1 MAGFF
6 DNVLKGFLGSDYLK
20 DYRHASKTFRSAGYA
35 NAPRLK
41 YLFHV
46 YFNINT
52 TEIPGLTKLF
62 GARDSSRISVLTKSV
77 QLPNYTFDVYTM
89 NQYNRKRN
97 IQTKINYEPVQVD
110 FHDDSSDIVR
120 SLWFAYYNY
129 FYKDPSQAYGGNQ
142 STQSTNTGA
151 GGALSNLV
159 NGLIPNDISNILPS
173 GGLDGLFGGSK
184 GAGSSRGNGADQN
197 LRDIYEN
204 DRIGNDWGYM
214 GEGVGGA
221 TNKPQ
226 FFKDITVYGFN
237 QHSFVSYTLVNPI
250 ITDFRH
256 DTYDY
261 SAGGDTMS
269 NSMTIKYES
278 VKYGSGAIGTS
289 QVPGFASPEYYDNE
303 PSALSRPGSTNSFFG
318 QGGILDA
325 GVGAFED
332 LSSGNLLGAAVKG
345 ARAVYTYNKM
355 ESPSDT
361 FKEEVNQETRNVI
374 SSTTGRESTGG
385 GPFSFSSPKRGKAP
399 TRAEVI
405 SQRAGSLAPVTQ
417 GTPTATTSS
426 RATSNGQ
433 NIGIASAMA
442 VDLEADL
449 ITNQEEINNPPGD
462 WPEGTVLE
470 RRTTLEDV
478 DLSAGAI
485 AAANS
490 RGGVGAAGVS
500 GTVGRLIRQDVY
512 IRPDGTRYV
521 ATPEVSENID
531 LDAKTIMAIKNNPNS
546 QVKLK
551 TANSPVTPGLL
562 SEADTKVQATVKTT
576 NTIN

>member
-20 DYRHASKTFRSAGYA
+20 DYRHASKTFRSAGYGL
-35 NAPRLK
+35 APRKK

-46 YFNINT
+46 YFNVNT

-77 QLPNYTFDVYTM
+77 QLPNYTFDVETM
-89 NQYNRKRN
+89 QQYNRKRN
-97 IQTKINYEPVQVD
+97 IQTRINYEPVNID

-142 STQSTNTGA
+142 STQSTNTSA
-151 GGALSNLV
+151 GGPFSDMIS
-159 NGLIPNDISNILPS
+159 GLIPNDISGILP
-173 GGLDGLFGGSK
+173 GGLGGLFGGSS
-184 GAGSSRGNGADQN
+184 GGGGGRGNADDQN
-197 LRDIYEN
+197 RRDIYEN

-261 SAGGDTMS
+261 SAGGDTMTHG
-269 NSMTIKYES
+269 MTIKYES

-303 PSALSRPGSTNSFFG
+303 PSSLSRPGSTNSFFG
-318 QGGILDA
+318 QGGLLDA

-345 ARAVYTYNKM
+345 ARAVYTYKKM

-361 FKEEVNQETRNVI
+361 FKEEINSETKKAIGGLGGNERA
-374 SSTTGRESTGG
+374 GG
-385 GPFSFSSPKRGKAP
+385 GFAFNKPKRSAP

-405 SQRAGSLAPVTQ
+405 SQRAGSLAPVPQ
-417 GTPTATTSS
+417 GTSTATTSS
-426 RATSNGQ
+426 RAQSNGQ
-433 NIGIASAMA
+433 NVGQPT
-442 VDLEADL
+442 VENFETVKAD
-449 ITNQEEINNPPGD
+449 
-462 WPEGTVLE
+462 
-470 RRTTLEDV
+470 TTP
-478 DLSAGAI
+478 
-485 AAANS
+485 
-490 RGGVGAAGVS
+490 
-500 GTVGRLIRQDVY
+500 RL
-512 IRPDGTRYV
+512 
-521 ATPEVSENID
+521 
-531 LDAKTIMAIKNNPNS
+531 
-546 QVKLK
+546 
-551 TANSPVTPGLL
+551 VT
-562 SEADTKVQATVKTT
+562 EADTKLQATVKTT
-576 NTIN
+576 NNTN

>member
-20 DYRHASKTFRSAGYA
+20 DYRHASKTFRSAGYGL
-35 NAPRLK
+35 APRKK

-46 YFNINT
+46 YFNVNT

-77 QLPNYTFDVYTM
+77 QLPNYTFDVETM
-89 NQYNRKRN
+89 QQYNRKRN
-97 IQTKINYEPVQVD
+97 IQTRINYEPVNID

-142 STQSTNTGA
+142 STQSTNSSS
-151 GGALSNLV
+151 GGVFSDMIS
-159 NGLIPNDISNILPS
+159 GLIPNDISGILP
-173 GGLDGLFGGSK
+173 GGLGGLFGGSS
-184 GAGSSRGNGADQN
+184 GGGGGRGNSADQN
-197 LRDIYEN
+197 RRDIYEN

-226 FFKDITVYGFN
+226 FFKDITIYGFN

-261 SAGGDTMS
+261 SAGGDTMTHG
-269 NSMTIKYES
+269 MTIKYES

-289 QVPGFASPEYYDNE
+289 QIPGFASPEYYDNE

-345 ARAVYTYNKM
+345 ARAVYTYKKM

-361 FKEEVNQETRNVI
+361 FKEEINSETKNAI
-374 SSTTGRESTGG
+374 SGATGTERAGG
-385 GPFSFSSPKRGKAP
+385 GFAFYTPKKGKVL
-399 TRAEVI
+399 TRAEVL
-405 SQRAGSLAPVTQ
+405 SQQDGALAPKPQ

-426 RATSNGQ
+426 RAQSNGQ
-433 NIGIASAMA
+433 NVGQPTVQNFETAK
-442 VDLEADL
+442 AD
-449 ITNQEEINNPPGD
+449 
-462 WPEGTVLE
+462 
-470 RRTTLEDV
+470 TTPHL
-478 DLSAGAI
+478 
-485 AAANS
+485 
-490 RGGVGAAGVS
+490 
-500 GTVGRLIRQDVY
+500 
-512 IRPDGTRYV
+512 
-521 ATPEVSENID
+521 
-531 LDAKTIMAIKNNPNS
+531 
-546 QVKLK
+546 LK
-551 TANSPVTPGLL
+551 
-562 SEADTKVQATVKTT
+562 EKDTKVQE
-576 NTIN
+576 TISKG

>member
-20 DYRHASKTFRSAGYA
+20 DYRHASKTFRSAGYGL
-35 NAPRLK
+35 APRLK

-62 GARDSSRISVLTKSV
+62 GARDSSRISVLTKTI
-77 QLPNYTFDVYTM
+77 QLPNYTFDVETM
-89 NQYNRKRN
+89 QQYNRKRN
-97 IQTKINYEPVQVD
+97 IQTKINYEPVTVD

-129 FYKDPSQAYGGNQ
+129 FYKDPGQAYGGNQ
-142 STQSTNTGA
+142 STQSTNQNA
-151 GGALSNLV
+151 GGILSNLP
-159 NGLIPNDISNILPS
+159 NGLIPSNISNLLP
-173 GGLDGLFGGSK
+173 DGLFGGGDSPLGGSK
-184 GAGSSRGNGADQN
+184 GNSADQN
-197 LRDIYEN
+197 RRDIYEN

-226 FFKDITVYGFN
+226 FFKDITIYGFN

-261 SAGGDTMS
+261 SAGGDTMTH
-269 NSMTIKYES
+269 SMTIKYES

-303 PSALSRPGSTNSFFG
+303 PSSLSRPGSTNSFFG
-318 QGGILDA
+318 QGGLLDA
-325 GVGAFED
+325 GVGVFED

-345 ARAVYTYNKM
+345 ARAVYTYKNM

-361 FKEEVNQETRNVI
+361 FKEELGAETKKEI
-374 SSTTGRESTGG
+374 SKATGRESSGG
-385 GPFSFSSPKRGKAP
+385 AFTFSKPKQNRL

-405 SQRAGSLAPVTQ
+405 SQRAGSLAPKPQ

-433 NIGIASAMA
+433 NVGQPTVQNFET
-442 VDLEADL
+442 VDADP
-449 ITNQEEINNPPGD
+449 TP
-462 WPEGTVLE
+462 
-470 RRTTLEDV
+470 
-478 DLSAGAI
+478 
-485 AAANS
+485 
-490 RGGVGAAGVS
+490 
-500 GTVGRLIRQDVY
+500 RL
-512 IRPDGTRYV
+512 
-521 ATPEVSENID
+521 
-531 LDAKTIMAIKNNPNS
+531 
-546 QVKLK
+546 
-551 TANSPVTPGLL
+551 VT
-562 SEADTKVQATVKTT
+562 EKDTKLVETIKTT
-576 NTIN
+576 NSTN

>member
-1 MAGFF
+1 MAGIFF

-62 GARDSSRISVLTKSV
+62 GARDSSRVSVLTKSV
-77 QLPNYTFDVYTM
+77 QLPNYTFDIDTM

-97 IQTKINYEPVQVD
+97 VQTRINYEPVEVN

-129 FYKDPSQAYGGNQ
+129 FYKDPSQGYGSNQ
-142 STQSTNTGA
+142 STQSTNKNAGSFLSNLAQGLMPEDLNQILTAGGGI
-151 GGALSNLV
+151 GGALGGQNK
-159 NGLIPNDISNILPS
+159 S
-173 GGLDGLFGGSK
+173 G
-184 GAGSSRGNGADQN
+184 SRGNSSDQN

-214 GEGVGGA
+214 GEGVAGA

-226 FFKDITVYGFN
+226 FFRDITVYGFN

-261 SAGGDTMS
+261 AAGGDTMS

-289 QVPGFASPEYYDNE
+289 QIPGFANPEHYDTE
-303 PSALSRPGSTNSFFG
+303 PSALSRPGSTNSFLG
-318 QGGILDA
+318 QGGLLDA

-332 LSSGNLLGAAVKG
+332 LSEGNIVGAAVKG
-345 ARAVYTYNKM
+345 ARAVYSYNKM
-355 ESPSDT
+355 DDPKAV
-361 FKEEVNQETRNVI
+361 FKEEALGEIKGVI
-374 SSTTGRESTGG
+374 ADG
-385 GPFSFSSPKRGKAP
+385 
-399 TRAEVI
+399 
-405 SQRAGSLAPVTQ
+405 
-417 GTPTATTSS
+417 TATKIVKQGFDFPSASVTDAIKSPLVGKS
-426 RATSNGQ
+426 NKATLKSVQTDNLTATNTGLVQSNGQ
-433 NIGIASAMA
+433 NIG
-442 VDLEADL
+442 
-449 ITNQEEINNPPGD
+449 TNN
-462 WPEGTVLE
+462 
-470 RRTTLEDV
+470 
-478 DLSAGAI
+478 
-485 AAANS
+485 
-490 RGGVGAAGVS
+490 
-500 GTVGRLIRQDVY
+500 
-512 IRPDGTRYV
+512 
-521 ATPEVSENID
+521 
-531 LDAKTIMAIKNNPNS
+531 
-546 QVKLK
+546 
-551 TANSPVTPGLL
+551 
-562 SEADTKVQATVKTT
+562 
-576 NTIN
+576 

>member
-20 DYRHASKTFRSAGYA
+20 DYRHASKTFRSAGYGL
-35 NAPRLK
+35 APRKK

-62 GARDSSRISVLTKSV
+62 GARDSSRVSVLTKSV
-77 QLPNYTFDVYTM
+77 QLPNYTFDVETM
-89 NQYNRKRN
+89 QQYNRKRN
-97 IQTKINYEPVQVD
+97 IQTKINYEPVTVD

-129 FYKDPSQAYGGNQ
+129 FYKDPSQSYGGNQ
-142 STQSTNTGA
+142 STQSTSQNA

-159 NGLIPNDISNILPS
+159 NGLIPNDISNILPF
-173 GGLDGLFGGSK
+173 GGLDGLFGGS
-184 GAGSSRGNGADQN
+184 SSNGGPGNASDQN
-197 LRDIYEN
+197 RRDIYEN

-269 NSMTIKYES
+269 NAMTIKYES

-325 GVGAFED
+325 
-332 LSSGNLLGAAVKG
+332 LS
-345 ARAVYTYNKM
+345 
-355 ESPSDT
+355 
-361 FKEEVNQETRNVI
+361 
-374 SSTTGRESTGG
+374 
-385 GPFSFSSPKRGKAP
+385 
-399 TRAEVI
+399 
-405 SQRAGSLAPVTQ
+405 
-417 GTPTATTSS
+417 
-426 RATSNGQ
+426 
-433 NIGIASAMA
+433 
-442 VDLEADL
+442 L
-449 ITNQEEINNPPGD
+449 IHI
-462 WPEGTVLE
+462 
-470 RRTTLEDV
+470 
-478 DLSAGAI
+478 
-485 AAANS
+485 
-490 RGGVGAAGVS
+490 
-500 GTVGRLIRQDVY
+500 
-512 IRPDGTRYV
+512 
-521 ATPEVSENID
+521 
-531 LDAKTIMAIKNNPNS
+531 
-546 QVKLK
+546 
-551 TANSPVTPGLL
+551 
-562 SEADTKVQATVKTT
+562 
-576 NTIN
+576 